1 MTGCGR
7 QIRYVLDGRAYYTP
21 CTSHDEHGHCQ
32 GWLTD
37 VTTCPH
43 EEAGRA
49 LATLAPPEVI

>member
-1 MTGCGR
+1 MSGCGR
-7 QIRYVLDGRAYYTP
+7 QIPVTLAGRTVYVQCVR
-21 CTSHDEHGHCQ
+21 HDEHGHCQ

-37 VTTCPH
+37 VTTCPQ